1 MGDLGVMP
9 DYDRLFSYTYFM
21 KPLVGIITVFCVI
34 GITENAWTQDTQSQW
49 GRYEPRTLQ
58 SIIDT
63 NQDFAKKLDSD
74 KKAMLLTGD
83 NFPSQVRLT
92 NLGDTRPLPVEQ
104 KELLDGW
111 RKAFKKNIPDDMFTT
126 QIRFSEG
133 SREYWILV
141 QKPLL
146 DALSKEV
153 PKGQSLKAYVM
164 WIGAIKVGKHWE
176 WLFAMN
182 EFDALEKP
190 SSPPER

>member
-1 MGDLGVMP
+1 MVGEISLISSDW
-9 DYDRLFSYTYFM
+9 FSYTYPM
-21 KPLVGIITVFCVI
+21 KQLVGIIAAICLL
-34 GITENAWTQDTQSQW
+34 GITGNAWSQDTENHW
-49 GRYEPRTLQ
+49 ARYEPRTLQ

-63 NQDFAKKLDSD
+63 HQDFTKKLDSD

-83 NFPSQVRLT
+83 NFPSQVKLT
-92 NLGDTRPLPVEQ
+92 YLGDTRPLPAEQ

-111 RKAFKKNIPDDMFTT
+111 RKAFKKDVLEDVFTT
-126 QIRFSEG
+126 QVRFSEG

-146 DALSKEV
+146 VALPKEV
-153 PKGQSLKAYVM
+153 PKGQPLITYMM

-182 EFDALEKP
+182 EFDALENP
-190 SSPPER
+190 SLAPER